1 MTMHRSILAVT
12 LALAL
17 VAQATAANKGA
28 AAKPAKIPTTP
39 PKEKKNDPSNL
50 LFATNAPIYTFKID
64 ISGGELAALQKD
76 DRSYARGTLT
86 VGTNVLRD
94 VAFRVKGNGSR
105 RPLGEK
111 PSLVAKFDHYAPGQK
126 LFGLSKIAINN
137 SSQDPTYLADFI
149 ANGMFTDANVP
160 VARVT
165 HARVTLN
172 GRELGLYF
180 IEEMHNK
187 DFLKRWF
194 KNGDGNLYEAYLADV
209 DSQMDQDGGEGRG
222 QKDLKRFADVV
233 KIADPAERWAR
244 LPEVLDVD
252 RYVSHLVC
260 ELFTS
265 HTDGYAMN
273 RNNYRVYHHP
283 DTDRFT
289 FLAHGVD
296 WAFGNA
302 GVSMNPPQ
310 NSLVTRAVLSSQEG
324 NKLFKERRL
333 TLLTNVFQ
341 LEVLTNR
348 VNAAVGRLVAQAR
361 NTGET
366 NDYLHYGQDM
376 NNRLVSRWR
385 FVTNELFGPP
395 PIPLRFDQDGVARL
409 SGWTKKTDQNSAPA
423 LHDRGTDGSHRV
435 LHIATTTNAS
445 TVASWRTKVILP
457 KGLYF
462 LEGEARAAG
471 IITKTNE
478 IGLGAGLRLSGDK
491 QRPNKLEGDAPWTR
505 LQHSIANTN
514 GVDEAKEVVIV
525 CELRAIKGEVW
536 FDEDSLRIV
545 KQK

>member
-1 MTMHRSILAVT
+1 MTLRRSMLAAV
-12 LALAL
+12 LALILTGEA
-17 VAQATAANKGA
+17 VAANKA
-28 AAKPAKIPTTP
+28 AVAKPVKVPALP
-39 PKEKKNDPSNL
+39 PKEKKSDPSNL

-76 DRSYARGTLT
+76 DRSYARGTFT

-111 PSLVAKFDHYAPGQK
+111 PSLVAKFDHYVPGQK
-126 LFGLSKIAINN
+126 FFGLNKIAINN
-137 SSQDPTYLADFI
+137 SSQDPTLLACLV

-165 HARVTLN
+165 HARATLN
-172 GRELGLYF
+172 GRDLGLYF
-180 IEEMHNK
+180 VEEVHNK

-233 KIADPAERWAR
+233 KIPDATERWQK

-252 RYVSHLVC
+252 RYLSHLVC

-296 WAFGNA
+296 WAFGNV

-310 NSLVTRAVLSSQEG
+310 NSLVTKAVMSSPEG
-324 NKLFKERRL
+324 SKLFKERRL
-333 TLLTNVFQ
+333 SLLTNVFQ

-348 VNAAVGRLVAQAR
+348 VHAAVSRLVTQAR
-361 NTGET
+361 NGGET
-366 NDYLHYGQDM
+366 NEYLRYGQEM
-376 NNRLVSRWR
+376 NNRLAARWR

-395 PIPLRFDQDGVARL
+395 PIPLHFDQDGVARL
-409 SGWTKKTDQNSAPA
+409 KGWLKKTDQTSAPA
-423 LHDRGTDGSHRV
+423 AHDRGTDGSHRT

-445 TVASWRTKVILP
+445 TVASWRTKVVLP
-457 KGLYF
+457 QGNYF

-471 IITKTNE
+471 IVSKTND
-478 IGLGAGLRLSGDK
+478 IGLGAGFRLSGDK
-491 QRPNKLEGDAPWTR
+491 QRQNKLEGDVPWTR
-505 LQHSIANTN
+505 LQHSITN
-514 GVDEAKEVVIV
+514 QLDQEVVIV
-525 CELRAIKGEVW
+525 CELRATKGEVW
-536 FDEDSLRIV
+536 FDEESLRIV
-545 KQK
+545 KRK